1 MVTTPDRTIYSPNPD
16 VQQTIEALLLLGC
29 PPIPVAPKQDPR
41 KEWCHRVIKRKDD
54 VQFCPVDEHLNPI
67 PRFTGKNPSYLGSN
81 GNAYICR
88 HGEFQERL
96 PSDREN
102 RKHFAHPHTGI
113 GTLGGHGGIIWLDF
127 DAKNYDSQEA
137 SDADVKRII
146 ADHGLQESWIE
157 RTGSGGWR
165 IAVKPKQK
173 PNFTNFSTSRD
184 GKRVGEALGEGRFTV
199 LAPTIHPNGTPYRR
213 IGWGNP
219 VEVESLEAIGIY
231 PSKEEVEQT
240 QRKQLIEKRKADDP
254 TYGTPSSPQ
263 DNCWDIRNF
272 VHYLESYAEM
282 KDGWA
287 SARCPNHNGNSHT
300 SFRVNLATGQFKLWC
315 GCNTKQVYHSA
326 IAVAQSYGYEL
337 PKVEKKTQP
346 SEQKKQKK
354 ASEPTAEEDAIFDKL
369 IALRKREDGQDNIF
383 TVKICEQWLEGK
395 LEGLLKP
402 GAINIVIA
410 YKGCG
415 KTKGVKPVISK
426 ANTGYGVFHLVALGK
441 SASNNLNLAWH
452 EDQTARDIKIGVTAK
467 SLWKLPPERLNRN
480 DSFFFIDEIDAVLE
494 QIFSKLGNTD
504 GLRPTTLSILETDL
518 ASTSYGDGTV
528 ILASADV
535 TDKEIDYIRAITP
548 KKIPINIIHNTYK
561 PQLPTI
567 KVFKGD
573 KPDLLVAEIIREL
586 EAIEWDEQG
595 NPTRG
600 IIVNDD
606 LKGGIF
612 GAKTIADYIRRKYP
626 EWQNYIWEITSDTSG
641 TPEVTE
647 YLKNINEASK
657 KTLLLSC
664 SPSVTAGFSIENGH
678 FKTTYGLSNGIHTA
692 KDFSQSLVRNRG
704 CKDIRIW
711 AAEQGFTYA
720 ANRSLDPKA
729 IREWY
734 FNNYQANV
742 RHLLSYKAEYNP
754 MTDEW
759 ESPHLELKCQQE
771 AYRNGCMK
779 HLRRRV
785 EQHLKN
791 EGYTLEEYN
800 ADQLKPQ
807 AELAV
812 ANLKTVNFDNQL
824 REATAIAAKRL
835 MTEEEYRATREEKD
849 PDILRERAKYR
860 LHRTY
865 GEELASVVE
874 FALPIPN
881 TDDKEELSGYEA
893 LYFLDK
899 RGWGSKMKMLYLL
912 THELGDV
919 IAATM
924 DLAPET
930 KQIEQLNNHFI
941 EGERFAGDIKWNLRK
956 RKAFEFLKVTDYL
969 RPGEFIHPDQRK
981 KLVSKLRNHADSIK
995 ECFTWTITKEKAD
1008 GAIYRELFEGQ
1019 FGLNVLS
1026 RQVKGQKGRF
1036 QAIDPQSW
1044 QYFELYAK
1052 HQNELY
1058 ATDEELQQVNQF
1070 NWQSTQE
1077 FTHPTKAIHPDS
1089 GNAPPCNSFNANVGG
1104 GVTSLD
1110 AQNPHG
1116 ASVLAVS
1123 PLEVCENISEPNLTL
1138 TEQAIEAF
1146 KGVNSVADFQQL
1158 TAQYPREVL
1167 EDAADMQDSQP
1178 ERIRARRWLEALQPQ
1193 SAGVNSLEK
1202 TPTASAVA
1210 EAEKPATFSDEC
1222 KRLRDLN
1229 RNEAYRLR
1237 WDKEQRHDCLI
1248 TKFGKTSLWTLDER
1262 ELLELYEYLKSLPT
1276 PEPTEQASSPNVRSV
1291 SAVAVSE
1298 NSLLK
1303 IEEFFRLSDL
1313 VSQEFRRLGWV
1324 YIQERDYI
1332 LAKYGKN
1339 SLHLLENQELLD
1351 LYEYLKD
1358 IPTPNPLLP

>member
-1 MVTTPDRTIYSPNPD
+1 MVTTPNPA
-16 VQQTIEALLLLGC
+16 VQQTIEQLLFLGC
-29 PPIPVAPKQDPR
+29 PPIPVAPKQDP
-41 KEWCHRVIKRKDD
+41 KQDWCHRVIKTKDGSKSCVVGKD
-54 VQFCPVDEHLNPI
+54 FNPI
-67 PRFTGKNPSYLGSN
+67 PLFTGKNPSNLDRKGK
-81 GNAYICR
+81 AWICK
-88 HGEFQERL
+88 HGKFQDRL
-96 PSDREN
+96 PAPYELKRFFCNSN
-102 RKHFAHPHTGI
+102 TGI
-113 GTLGGHGGIIWLDF
+113 GTLGGHGGIVWLDF

-137 SDADVKRII
+137 CDSDVESLITR
-146 ADHGLQESWIE
+146 HNLQDSWIE

-173 PNFTNFSTSRD
+173 PDFTNFATTPN
-184 GKRVGEALGEGRFTV
+184 GKHIGEAISDGRFTV

-219 VEVESLEAIGIY
+219 IEVESLEAIGIY
-231 PSKEEVEQT
+231 PSKDEVEQT
-240 QRKQLIEKRKADDP
+240 ERKQQREKRKANNP

-272 VHYLESYAEM
+272 VHYLESYGEM

-315 GCNTKQVYHSA
+315 GCSTKEVYHSA
-326 IAVAQSYGYEL
+326 LAVAQNYGYEL
-337 PKVEKKTQP
+337 PKVEKKTQESQP
-346 SEQKKQKK
+346 KKQKK
-354 ASEPTAEEDAIFDKL
+354 ASEPTAEEDAIFEQL
-369 IALRKREDGQDNIF
+369 TALREREDGQDNIF

-415 KTKGVKPVISK
+415 KTKGVKPVISR
-426 ANTGYGVFHLVALGK
+426 ANAGYGVFHLVALGK

-452 EDQTARDIKIGVTAK
+452 DEQTGHDVKIGVTAK
-467 SLWKLPPERLNRN
+467 SLWKLTPERLNRN

-494 QIFSKLGNTD
+494 QIMSKLGNTD
-504 GLRPTTLSILETDL
+504 GLRPTTLSILEDDL
-518 ASTSYGDGTV
+518 SSTSYGGGTV

-535 TDKEIDYIRAITP
+535 TDKEIDYIRAIAP
-548 KKIPINIIHNTYK
+548 NNIPINIIHNTFK

-567 KVFKGD
+567 KEFKGD
-573 KPDLLVAEIIREL
+573 KPDLLAAELIREL
-586 EAIEWDEQG
+586 ESIEWDEQG

-606 LKGGIF
+606 LKGGVF
-612 GAKTIADYIRRKYP
+612 GAKTIADYVRIKHP
-626 EWQNYIWEITSDTSG
+626 EWRNYIWEITSDTSG

-711 AAEQGFTYA
+711 AAEQGFTYMG
-720 ANRSLDPKA
+720 NRSYDPKA

-734 FNNYQANV
+734 FNNYQANAK
-742 RHLLSYKAEYNP
+742 HLGSYCVQYIPLTN
-754 MTDEW
+754 EW
-759 ESPHLELKCQQE
+759 NSPHFDLKCKQE

-785 EQHLKN
+785 EQHLLN

-800 ADQLKPQ
+800 ADQLKAQ
-807 AELAV
+807 AELAE
-812 ANLKTVNFDNQL
+812 ANLTAINFDNHL
-824 REATAIAAKRL
+824 REATAIAVKRL

-849 PDILRERAKYR
+849 PEILRERAKYR
-860 LHRTY
+860 LNRTY
-865 GEELASVVE
+865 GEELASIVE
-874 FALPIPN
+874 IALPRPN
-881 TDDKEELSGYEA
+881 TEEKEELSGYEA

-899 RGWGSKMKMLYLL
+899 KGWGRKLKLLHLL
-912 THELGDV
+912 THPDGKT
-919 IAATM
+919 IAAKM

-930 KQIEQLNNHFI
+930 KQLKQLENHYVD
-941 EGERFAGDIKWNLRK
+941 GERFAGDIKWNSRK
-956 RKAFEFLKVTDYL
+956 RKALQFLKVADYL

-995 ECFTWTITKEKAD
+995 ECFTWTITKEKKD
-1008 GAIYRELFEGQ
+1008 GAIYRELFEDQ
-1019 FGLNVLS
+1019 LGLNVLS
-1026 RQVKGQKGRF
+1026 KQVKGQKGRF
-1036 QAIDPQSW
+1036 QAIDPKYW
-1044 QYFELYAK
+1044 AYFELYAK

-1058 ATDEELQQVNQF
+1058 ATDEDMQEVDEFYGATTQQ
-1070 NWQSTQE
+1070 
-1077 FTHPTKAIHPDS
+1077 IHPPTTPSS
-1089 GNAPPCNSFNANVGG
+1089 GNVTPCNSFNANDGG
-1104 GVTSLD
+1104 DVTSLD
-1110 AQNPHG
+1110 AQTPHG
-1116 ASVLAVS
+1116 AAILAVS
-1123 PLEVCENISEPNLTL
+1123 PQEICEKTSEQNLTP

-1146 KGVNSVADFQQL
+1146 KRVNSVSDFQKL
-1158 TAQYPREVL
+1158 IAQYPREVL
-1167 EDAADMQDSQP
+1167 VDAADLQDSQP
-1178 ERIRARRWLEALQPQ
+1178 ERARARQMLEATLPQ

-1202 TPTASAVA
+1202 ALTASAVP
-1210 EAEKPATFSDEC
+1210 EAEKPATPSEEY
-1222 KRLRDLN
+1222 KRLCALN
-1229 RNEAYRLR
+1229 RDEAFRLR
-1237 WDKEQRHDCLI
+1237 WDKEQRHDCLS

-1276 PEPTEQASSPNVRSV
+1276 PDPSSS
-1291 SAVAVSE
+1291 
-1298 NSLLK
+1298 
-1303 IEEFFRLSDL
+1303 
-1313 VSQEFRRLGWV
+1313 G
-1324 YIQERDYI
+1324 
-1332 LAKYGKN
+1332 
-1339 SLHLLENQELLD
+1339 
-1351 LYEYLKD
+1351 
-1358 IPTPNPLLP
+1358 

>member
-1 MVTTPDRTIYSPNPD
+1 MVTAPNSA
-16 VQQTIEALLLLGC
+16 VQQTIEALLALGC

-41 KEWCHRVIKRKDD
+41 QDWCYRVIKTKDGSKSCVVGKD
-54 VQFCPVDEHLNPI
+54 FNPI
-67 PRFTGKNPSYLGSN
+67 PRFTGKNPSNLDIKGKPW
-81 GNAYICR
+81 ICK
-88 HGEFQERL
+88 HGKFQDRL
-96 PSDREN
+96 PTPYELKRFFCN
-102 RKHFAHPHTGI
+102 PNTGI
-113 GTLGGHGGIIWLDF
+113 GTLGGHGGIVWLDF
-127 DAKNYDSQEA
+127 DAKNYDSQESCD
-137 SDADVKRII
+137 SDVESLISRYS
-146 ADHGLQESWIE
+146 LQDSWIE

-173 PNFTNFSTSRD
+173 PDFTNFATSLD
-184 GKRVGEALGEGRFTV
+184 GKHIGEAISDGRFTV
-199 LAPTIHPNGTPYRR
+199 LAPTIHPNGNPYRR

-219 VEVESLEAIGIY
+219 IEVESLEAIGIY
-231 PSKEEVEQT
+231 PSKDEVEQT
-240 QRKQLIEKRKADDP
+240 ERKQQREKRKANNP

-315 GCNTKQVYHSA
+315 GCSTKKVYQSA
-326 IAVAQSYGYEL
+326 LAVAQSFGYEL
-337 PKVEKKTQP
+337 PKVEKKTQESQP
-346 SEQKKQKK
+346 KKQKK
-354 ASEPTAEEDAIFDKL
+354 ASNPTEEEDAIFQQL
-369 IALRKREDGQDNIF
+369 IALRERVDGQDNIF

-415 KTKGVKPVISK
+415 KTKGVKPVISR

-452 EDQTARDIKIGVTAK
+452 EDQTAHDVKIGITAK

-494 QIFSKLGNTD
+494 QIMSKLGNTD
-504 GLRPTTLSILETDL
+504 GLRPTTLSVLETNL
-518 ASTSYGDGTV
+518 KSTSYGGGTV

-548 KKIPINIIHNTYK
+548 DNIPINIIHNTFK

-567 KVFKGD
+567 KEFKGD
-573 KPDLLVAEIIREL
+573 EPDLLVAELIREL
-586 EAIEWDEQG
+586 ESIEWDEQG

-626 EWQNYIWEITSDTSG
+626 EWLNYIWEITSDTSG
-641 TPEVTE
+641 TSEVTE

-664 SPSVTAGFSIENGH
+664 SPSVTSGFSIENKH

-720 ANRSLDPKA
+720 ANRSHDPKA

-734 FNNYQANV
+734 FNNYRANV
-742 RHLLSYKAEYNP
+742 RHLLSYKAEYQP
-754 MTDEW
+754 LTKEW
-759 ESPHLELKCQQE
+759 KSPHLELKCQQE

-785 EQHLKN
+785 EQHLEN

-800 ADQLKPQ
+800 ADQLKAD

-812 ANLKTVNFDNQL
+812 ANLTTINFENHL
-824 REATAIAAKRL
+824 AEATAIAAKRL

-849 PDILRERAKYR
+849 PEILRERAKYR

-865 GEELASVVE
+865 GEELVSVVE
-874 FALPIPN
+874 IVLPRPN
-881 TDDKEELSGYEA
+881 TDEKVELSGYEA
-893 LYFLDK
+893 LYFRDK
-899 RGWGSKMKMLYLL
+899 RGWGSRLKMLYLL
-912 THELGDV
+912 THAEGDV
-919 IAATM
+919 IAAKM
-924 DLAPET
+924 DLDPEE
-930 KQIEQLNNHFI
+930 KQLDQLNTHCI
-941 EGERFAGDIKWNLRK
+941 EGQRFAGDIKWNSRK
-956 RKAFEFLKVTDYL
+956 RKALQFLKVTDYL
-969 RPGEFIHPDQRK
+969 KPGEYIHPDQRQ
-981 KLVSKLRNHADSIK
+981 KLVSKVRNHAERLK

-1008 GAIYRELFEGQ
+1008 GTIYRELFENQ
-1019 FGLNVLS
+1019 LGLNVLS
-1026 RQVKGQKGRF
+1026 KQVKEQKGRF

-1044 QYFELYAK
+1044 KYFELYAK

-1058 ATDEELQQVNQF
+1058 ATDEELQQVDQI
-1070 NWQSTQE
+1070 NWQSPQPI
-1077 FTHPTKAIHPDS
+1077 HPPSPPIHHPIHNPIHPDS
-1089 GNAPPCNSFNANVGG
+1089 GNATPCNSFNANVGG

-1116 ASVLAVS
+1116 EPSLAVL
-1123 PLEVCENISEPNLTL
+1123 PQEICEKISEQNLTL
-1138 TEQAIEAF
+1138 TELAKEAF
-1146 KGVNSVADFQQL
+1146 KGVKSMGDFQKL
-1158 TAQYPREVL
+1158 FTQYPREVL
-1167 EDAADMQDSQP
+1167 EDAADVQDSAP
-1178 ERIRARRWLEALQPQ
+1178 ERARARRWLEAIQPS
-1193 SAGVNSLEK
+1193 SAALNSLEV
-1202 TPTASAVA
+1202 TLTASEIV
-1210 EAEKPATFSDEC
+1210 KTKGFH
-1222 KRLRDLN
+1222 
-1229 RNEAYRLR
+1229 
-1237 WDKEQRHDCLI
+1237 WLI
-1248 TKFGKTSLWTLDER
+1248 QL
-1262 ELLELYEYLKSLPT
+1262 
-1276 PEPTEQASSPNVRSV
+1276 
-1291 SAVAVSE
+1291 
-1298 NSLLK
+1298 
-1303 IEEFFRLSDL
+1303 I
-1313 VSQEFRRLGWV
+1313 SQEQKRLGWNHQQAREFL
-1324 YIQERDYI
+1324 IAR
-1332 LAKYGKN
+1332 YGKR
-1339 SLHLLENQELLD
+1339 SIHLLTDEEMLD
-1351 LYEYLKD
+1351 LYDCLK
-1358 IPTPNPLLP
+1358 TLETSQVLPLDN